1 MPAPAQTTRSFAL
14 LRGLFVRA
22 MAAALLIM
30 IALQATVPGQV
41 SLHQERGHQERG
53 SAFSALTADVSLAPR
68 PDSRLAERLL
78 PLPDPLPAPPPT
90 LENAERASAEVLPAP
105 HAPAPPLLTLSP
117 RDRPEIPVSPRE
129 PPFS

>member
-1 MPAPAQTTRSFAL
+1 MTAMPAPAQTTGSFAL

-22 MAAALLIM
+22 MAAALLAI

-41 SLHQERGHQERG
+41 SLHQERG

-68 PDSRLAERLL
+68 PDSRLADRLL
-78 PLPDPLPAPPPT
+78 PLPDPLPALPPI

-105 HAPAPPLLTLSP
+105 HAPGPLPLALSP

-129 PPFS
+129 PPLS